1 MYLEIPFAAGPK
13 KFSLLK
19 IEDDCLIIREKKMF
33 KELVELIEQWLAEN
47 RKFTDKGY
55 KEYFE
60 NRCGY
65 LLTTPD
71 STLDPN
77 SSYHIDS
84 VENTM
89 FYSEGNDTSAIDFFK
104 DNSYMQISHKTNFNH
119 TTFNSER
126 GDVTP
131 NLTKRTASNKHK
143 TNLQI
148 FDLESEVVFQGHL
161 YLQKINFTSPI
172 KSEDTK
178 YQFLFNFSG
187 TNSNSSSITSSPSPP
202 SPLPP

>member
-1 MYLEIPFAAGPK
+1 MDSFKTMYLEIPFADGPK

-55 KEYFE
+55 REYFE

-65 LLTTPD
+65 RPTTPD
-71 STLDPN
+71 SILDAN

-126 GDVTP
+126 GNVTP
-131 NLTKRTASNKHK
+131 TILKRTQSNNHK
-143 TNLQI
+143 TNIQI
-148 FDLESEVVFQGHL
+148 FDLESQVVFQGHL
-161 YLQKINFTSPI
+161 YLQKLDFPSSSPLPI
-172 KSEDTK
+172 KSSETK
-178 YQFLFNFSG
+178 YPNFS
-187 TNSNSSSITSSPSPP
+187 
-202 SPLPP
+202 PLT